1 MIMRNIDKIRQ
12 MSLEELAPLLVHS
25 TEEDIGD
32 YDWNENPIPYYV
44 TFWYSPSGN
53 YFQDYVGHGQQEA
66 IEDCI
71 EWLDSAYVK
80 EVYNDTNW
88 LCSTNDSIILLQT
101 SDCKNW

>member
-1 MIMRNIDKIRQ
+1 M
-12 MSLEELAPLLVHS
+12 
-25 TEEDIGD
+25 
-32 YDWNENPIPYYV
+32 

-80 EVYNDTNW
+80 EVYNDTN
-88 LCSTNDSIILLQT
+88 
-101 SDCKNW
+101 